1 MTPISERTPRRA
13 AGADLRL
20 FESALGSH
28 LFLADGSRIYDI
40 DEPLRRRL
48 AALLDTF
55 TADDIWDLLALDGR
69 PTRTFIDERATPPPP
84 LSAISLNVAQACNM
98 ACSYCYADEGRFGG
112 KARMMA
118 PQIARSAVDRLIA
131 EAGPAADLLLGF
143 MGGEPLLN
151 RDLVHGIVPYAAERG
166 AAAGHRIRFSI
177 TTNATLLTPAD
188 ARLFAAY
195 PFAVQVSLDGPALV
209 NDLQRPMRNGSGSY
223 ERVVHG
229 LDVLDRHGRPRQLSA
244 RVTVTRQSGALLPV
258 LEHLIG
264 LGFDD
269 VGFAALTVSPR
280 AGQALDADGFALLLR
295 EMLVCGRKA
304 LSEMRR
310 GRPFPFSNFL
320 TAMEQIHRGAHR
332 PYPCGAGAAYLS
344 ASAEGRLFAC
354 HRLVDDRAFAMGSVM
369 TGSDRQARA
378 KHLQAS
384 HVDRM
389 EPCRTCWARY
399 LCGGGCYH
407 EVARRGRPGC
417 DYVRGWLEFCLGA
430 YAELSAIFP
439 DGMPLRRSEGTMAAD
454 PLALV

>member
-1 MTPISERTPRRA
+1 MSAPPRLAR
-13 AGADLRL
+13 ADLRL

-40 DEPLRRRL
+40 DEPLRRKL
-48 AALLDTF
+48 SALVDSLG
-55 TADDIWDLLALDGR
+55 ADELWDLLGLDGR
-69 PTRTFIDERATPPPP
+69 PTRSFIDERPSPAPP

-118 PQIARSAVDRLIA
+118 PDIARQAVDRLIA
-131 EAGPAADLLLGF
+131 EAQPGADLLLGF

-151 RDLVHGIVPYAAERG
+151 RDLVHAIVPYATERG

-177 TTNATLLTPAD
+177 TTNATLLMPGD

-195 PFAVQVSLDGPALV
+195 PFAVQVSLDGPAIV
-209 NDLQRPMRNGSGSY
+209 NDLQRTMRNGSGSY
-223 ERVVHG
+223 ERVVRG
-229 LDVLDRHGRPRQLSA
+229 LDVLERHGRPRQFSA
-244 RVTVTRQSGALLPV
+244 RVTVTRNTGGLLPV

-269 VGFAALTVSPR
+269 VGFAALAVSPR
-280 AGQALDADGFALLLR
+280 AGQSLDADGFAFLLR
-295 EMLVCGRKA
+295 EMLACGRKA
-304 LSEMRR
+304 LSEIRR
-310 GRPFPFSNFL
+310 GRAFPFSNFL
-320 TAMEQIHRGAHR
+320 TAMEQIHRGSHR

-354 HRLVDDRAFAMGSVM
+354 HRLVNEQAFAMGDVA
-369 TGSDRQARA
+369 TGSDREARA
-378 KHLQAS
+378 RHLQAS

-407 EVARRGRPGC
+407 EVAKRGRPGC
-417 DYVRGWLEFCLGA
+417 DYIRGWLEFCLGA
-430 YAELSAIFP
+430 YAELSALFP
-439 DGMPLRRSEGTMAAD
+439 GGLPFRRDKRPMAAD

>member
-1 MTPISERTPRRA
+1 MSAPPRPAR
-13 AGADLRL
+13 ADLRL
-20 FESALGSH
+20 FESRLGSH

-40 DEPLRRRL
+40 DEPLRRQLSAL
-48 AALLDTF
+48 ADSLGAEEL
-55 TADDIWDLLALDGR
+55 WDLLGLDGR
-69 PTRTFIDERATPPPP
+69 PTRSFIDERPSPAPP

-118 PQIARSAVDRLIA
+118 PDIARRAVDRLIA
-131 EAGPAADLLLGF
+131 EAQPGADLLLGF

-151 RDLVHGIVPYAAERG
+151 RDLVHAIVPHATERG
-166 AAAGHRIRFSI
+166 AAAGHRVRFSI

-188 ARLFAAY
+188 ARLFAAH
-195 PFAVQVSLDGPALV
+195 PFAVQVSLDGPAIV
-209 NDLQRPMRNGSGSY
+209 NDLQRTMRNGSGSY
-223 ERVVHG
+223 ERVVRG

-244 RVTVTRQSGALLPV
+244 RVTVTRNTGALLPV

-269 VGFAALTVSPR
+269 VGFAALAVSPR
-280 AGQALDADGFALLLR
+280 AGQSLDADGFAFLLR
-295 EMLVCGRKA
+295 EMLACGRKA
-304 LSEMRR
+304 LSEIRR
-310 GRPFPFSNFL
+310 GRAFPFSNFL
-320 TAMEQIHRGAHR
+320 TAMEQIHRGSHR

-354 HRLVDDRAFAMGSVM
+354 HRLVDEPAFAMGDVA
-369 TGSDRQARA
+369 TGSDREARA
-378 KHLQAS
+378 RHLQAS

-407 EVARRGRPGC
+407 EVAKRGRPGC
-417 DYVRGWLEFCLGA
+417 DYIRGWLEFCLGA
-430 YAELSAIFP
+430 YAELSALFP
-439 DGMPLRRSEGTMAAD
+439 GGLPFWRDKRPMAAD